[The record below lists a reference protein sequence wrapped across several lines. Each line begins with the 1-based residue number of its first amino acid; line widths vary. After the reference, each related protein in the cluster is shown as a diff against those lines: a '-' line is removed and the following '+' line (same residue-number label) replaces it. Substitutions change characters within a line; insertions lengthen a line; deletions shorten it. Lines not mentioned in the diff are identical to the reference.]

1 MTEDAVLD
9 IFSDAVWTI
18 IITAAPLLLI
28 SLVVGLVVS
37 IFQAVTSIQEQTL
50 TFIPKILAI
59 FIGIL
64 LLGSF
69 MLNNVTTYMEML
81 WSSFGDYI

>member
-81 WSSFGDYI
+81 WSSFRDYI